1 MDDNYTQKINI
12 GARILNSARGNLYLA
27 MRFMD
32 IALCA
37 FAYKPDEGR
46 QMAGTDG
53 NVIYYCPDYVMDRYE
68 AGRGYA
74 DRLYLH
80 MTLHCIYRHIFRISN
95 RKVRLWNLA
104 CDIAVEHV
112 IDGLPYGCVRMR
124 IPAVRDLCYRKI
136 SEYTSILNADLIY
149 KYLEN
154 NPMDEDTLK
163 AWENE
168 FLVDDHTYWYRED
181 KNSRSNMKNEQKC
194 ALPICLYCAVVIPRI
209 TPRNVS
215 TAVMVPTT
223 CSPYGRRQMLAS
235 AKYSV
240 PIAGSSSC
248 AIHFSTLYVL
258 SHMRIPPLHRSL
270 CGKFAACADFFRR
283 RLDRTGLPCYNK
295 QGFEETCAVD
305 SRYPQGCK
313 GVRSACRGVKD
324 IA

>member
-12 GARILNSARGNLYLA
+12 GARILDSARGNLYLA

-168 FLVDDHTYWYRED
+168 FLVDDHTYWYLSLIHISE
-181 KNSRSNMKNEQKC
+181 
-194 ALPICLYCAVVIPRI
+194 
-209 TPRNVS
+209 
-215 TAVMVPTT
+215 PT
-223 CSPYGRRQMLAS
+223 R
-235 AKYSV
+235 
-240 PIAGSSSC
+240 
-248 AIHFSTLYVL
+248 H
-258 SHMRIPPLHRSL
+258 
-270 CGKFAACADFFRR
+270 
-283 RLDRTGLPCYNK
+283 
-295 QGFEETCAVD
+295 
-305 SRYPQGCK
+305 
-313 GVRSACRGVKD
+313 
-324 IA
+324 